1 MLLAG
6 VQPQLETI
14 LRNVRFHE
22 WLSADCIYP
31 EKEDVYSASAK
42 AAAVLQTG
50 TSLSGVANRLVALEE
65 FWTCRAAQ
73 LNLEQR
79 ASSNP
84 A

>member
-1 MLLAG
+1 MLG
-6 VQPQLETI
+6 DITI
-14 LRNVRFHE
+14 H
-22 WLSADCIYP
+22 
-31 EKEDVYSASAK
+31 K
-42 AAAVLQTG
+42 VLVFSLVSYEHQFFG

>member
-1 MLLAG
+1 MVGAFLLIANYI
-6 VQPQLETI
+6 VTAA
-14 LRNVRFHE
+14 
-22 WLSADCIYP
+22 LSALSAFQYLGWPYP
-31 EKEDVYSASAK
+31 EVF
-42 AAAVLQTG
+42 AACAILLIGAVNFFG